1 MRTPVAGLVAGLCL
15 LGAAPLPA
23 QEEASFQQL
32 LEEVRDRLQSLDRL
46 MHERQTE
53 LVRRI
58 RVLERLARGAD
69 ALAREAPLTGRDIAR
84 QAVAEAREIAAEEPL
99 LDRSVFQA
107 LERAEAELLRGLT
120 GSPPGATVNRYL
132 AATLAI
138 EQTTNDALSGYLND
152 VRRLSEL
159 AAGIARTTEAE
170 HANGTQAID
179 RLLRAHAAALQ
190 ARDAAMP

>member
-84 QAVAEAREIAAEEPL
+84 QAVAEA
-99 LDRSVFQA
+99 
-107 LERAEAELLRGLT
+107 ERAEAELLRGLT

-190 ARDAAMP
+190 AREGTSP

>member
-23 QEEASFQQL
+23 QDETSFQQL
-32 LEEVRDRLQSLDRL
+32 VEEVRDRLQTLDRS

-58 RVLERLARGAD
+58 RVLEILARGAD
-69 ALAREAPLTGRDIAR
+69 ALAREAPLTGRDAAR

-99 LDRSVFQA
+99 LDRGVFQA
-107 LERAEAELLRGLT
+107 LERADAELLRGLT
-120 GSPPGATVNRYL
+120 GSPPGATANRYL

-138 EQTTNDALSGYLND
+138 EQTTNDALSAYLND

-159 AAGIARTTEAE
+159 VAGLARTTEAE
-170 HANGTQAID
+170 HASGAQALD
-179 RLLRAHAAALQ
+179 RLLRVHAAALE
-190 ARDAAMP
+190 ARDAATP